1 MNAIKLV
8 VQSTDKYTWSRIC
21 TNGPSE
27 LKAHI
32 SCNNIM
38 KRRYHKIMDILR
50 RYLRTF
56 YYFSFVFWLVE
67 SSIICKSHTQC
78 NCTVVYLLLYC
89 WLTTLCDAFRVF
101 GRRLFCDRSLSLRL
115 ACTYGMIVLTHTQ
128 LVTGLICARN
138 IEICAILRVLS
149 GITPLRAQYKRA
161 TPGWKL
167 IYLFYLRGWFS
178 GALRAEGSHSLLCW
192 NGKETDVFRS
202 RVKQNWSIFGLCVES
217 SWYSCA
223 VSNTSK
229 SASQMR
235 WASGP
240 GFWSRS
246 LTTSVIYM

>member
-8 VQSTDKYTWSRIC
+8 VQSTD
-21 TNGPSE
+21 
-27 LKAHI
+27 
-32 SCNNIM
+32 CNNILW
-38 KRRYHKIMDILR
+38 HEGMDILR
-50 RYLRTF
+50 RY
-56 YYFSFVFWLVE
+56 YSSFVFWLVE
-67 SSIICKSHTQC
+67 SLIICKSHTQC
-78 NCTVVYLLLYC
+78 NCTVVVCYC

-101 GRRLFCDRSLSLRL
+101 GRRLFCDTSLSLRL
-115 ACTYGMIVLTHTQ
+115 ACTYVMIVLTHTQ
-128 LVTGLICARN
+128 LFTGLICARN
-138 IEICAILRVLS
+138 IKMCAILRVLS
-149 GITPLRAQYKRA
+149 GSTPLRAQYKRA
-161 TPGWKL
+161 TPGWKV
-167 IYLFYLRGWFS
+167 IYLFSLRGWFS

-202 RVKQNWSIFGLCVES
+202 RVKQKWSIFGLCVES

>member
-8 VQSTDKYTWSRIC
+8 VQSTD
-21 TNGPSE
+21 
-27 LKAHI
+27 
-32 SCNNIM
+32 CNNIM
-38 KRRYHKIMDILR
+38 KRRYHKILWIFYEGTKVLLFIRLLIGRELDHLQKSYTMQLCGR
-50 RYLRTF
+50 R
-56 YYFSFVFWLVE
+56 
-67 SSIICKSHTQC
+67 
-78 NCTVVYLLLYC
+78 LLLYC

-101 GRRLFCDRSLSLRL
+101 GRRLFCDTSLSLRL

-128 LVTGLICARN
+128 LFTGLICARN
-138 IEICAILRVLS
+138 IKMCAILRVLS

-161 TPGWKL
+161 TPGWKV